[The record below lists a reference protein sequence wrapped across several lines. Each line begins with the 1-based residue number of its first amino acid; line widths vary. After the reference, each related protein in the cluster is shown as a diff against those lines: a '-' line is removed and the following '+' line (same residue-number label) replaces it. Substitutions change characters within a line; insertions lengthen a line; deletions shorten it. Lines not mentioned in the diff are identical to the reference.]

1 MSRIHEALK
10 KAEQERA
17 ATQGGSLQPSF
28 ATTPVA
34 DSPVFAETPA
44 ATVAPLAP
52 AHPGM
57 PAFASPFSTDTLL
70 ARCAQ
75 LEWNPDPTTML
86 FLNGDDNARGTEE
99 YRTLRSRLYHLREKM
114 PLKKLLITS
123 ALPKEG
129 KSFTSSNLAQVMVR
143 QHGRRALLIDADLRA
158 PRLHTMLGTT
168 SDPGLSDYL
177 LGKNDEFSIMQRGP
191 LENLFFIPSGTGAAD
206 PAELVGNGRLKLLLQ
221 RVEPLF
227 DWIII
232 DSPPAVPVSDASVLA
247 KVCDGVLMVVR
258 SNATPFDLARKARQ
272 EFPDQALVGVVLNG
286 TTRGCVALRALL
298 LRVIPEEGNHDQGL
312 GGVRVDPAFQCL
324 LPRTNAGASSRG
336 GPSRGA
342 FLSLDVVVA
351 KPGDELDSAQRPRRV
366 CEDRLC
372 HGDRVAAFARFRP
385 VRFLQHGRQVGS
397 DLSPLHGVGPGGIFS
412 GCSRP
417 RLSTISCRVAS
428 FFPGLSGVCWF

>member
-17 ATQGGSLQPSF
+17 ATQGGSRCPSF

-34 DSPVFAETPA
+34 DPPVFAEPQPVTIAPA
-44 ATVAPLAP
+44 AVAQRECLPL
-52 AHPGM
+52 
-57 PAFASPFSTDTLL
+57 ASPFSIDTLL

-75 LEWNPDPTTML
+75 LEWKPDLATML
-86 FLNGDDNARGTEE
+86 FLNGDDSARGTEE
-99 YRTLRSRLYHLREKM
+99 FRTLRSRLYHLREKM
-114 PLKKLLITS
+114 PLKKILVTS

-177 LGKNDEFSIMQRGP
+177 RERVDEFSIMQRGP

-247 KVCDGVLMVVR
+247 KACDGVLMVVR
-258 SNATPFDLARKARQ
+258 SNSTPVDLARRARQ
-272 EFPDQALVGVVLNG
+272 EFPEEALDRRGFEWNE
-286 TTRGCVALRALL
+286 RGCVALRALL
-298 LRVIPEEGNHDQGL
+298 LRVVPEESNRDEGL
-312 GGVRVDPAFQCL
+312 GAVR
-324 LPRTNAGASSRG
+324 
-336 GPSRGA
+336 
-342 FLSLDVVVA
+342 
-351 KPGDELDSAQRPRRV
+351 E
-366 CEDRLC
+366 
-372 HGDRVAAFARFRP
+372 
-385 VRFLQHGRQVGS
+385 
-397 DLSPLHGVGPGGIFS
+397 
-412 GCSRP
+412 
-417 RLSTISCRVAS
+417 
-428 FFPGLSGVCWF
+428 